1 MTQKSLREPH
11 TALIIPDGRT
21 RIYHTDPQLAKQDD
35 HKEIPFCPDP
45 QLPKQDDHKK
55 REEIEIPAKDV
66 YLGRMSSL
74 CREYAEHFY
83 PDNWFILTTN
93 NQNWLVHP
101 DQPIKG
107 QYDNPPYPI
116 PGVPKNSDKP
126 SYWQPFT
133 DQGTLDSKL
142 IEEAKKLGLLPK
154 REGGADGQYSRIIFL
169 GNGTD
174 SKWWLQKTWD
184 SCINNKEYGSW
195 IQKYDLLSKEEKK
208 RDDGKASRFFAPYNT
223 QKYQYSHYIEVIKA
237 LFKDTG
243 IWLEF
248 PLLDYEYESQMISRL
263 SDAIYRDFPL
273 HHTPYSLEKISVKN
287 LFRMN
292 NPDFDYS
299 DIPLGNSS
307 HIQIITAPNGFGK
320 STIFRLIRAVF
331 KGNLKEI
338 ASIPF
343 DEATITLSSGAE
355 TLILTINKKYSQ
367 TQQEEGYRI
376 CLNTKP
382 QGLKITREE
391 LDKQFQDLKRWKEEN
406 QSKIKLLRRIIPPL
420 PIRFL
425 SSERLF
431 NDPLMENYP
440 YDLLSESEES
450 KLVENKSRGEEF
462 SESFKK
468 RLDGVLTD
476 YAIVSHKIDTTFP
489 VRLLENITSQ
499 QKSFDDYDH
508 LKKSFCELDKK
519 RKQLETRDFLSF
531 RNWYPEEKIPFKSDK
546 NDLHTVQSLT
556 YQDFL
561 HDYLGEQSEKYKVFD
576 WINER
581 CQTFEDIINN
591 LLIYTRIRIRK
602 DIGFAFYNLHK
613 ESGQYH
619 ALELH
624 QISSGEMQ
632 QIVMYYDFLFNCDPS
647 TVVLIDEPEISL
659 HVNAQ
664 ENLIENI
671 EKITKKNSLQFLIA
685 THSPFIINS
694 RWDITCDLLLGG
706 YDE

>member
-1 MTQKSLREPH
+1 MTQKSVREPH

-21 RIYHTDPQLAKQDD
+21 RIYHTDPQLAKQYSKN
-35 HKEIPFCPDP
+35 KEIE
-45 QLPKQDDHKK
+45 
-55 REEIEIPAKDV
+55 REEIEIPAKNV
-66 YLGRMSSL
+66 FLGRMSSL

-93 NQNWLVHP
+93 NQEGQPWLVHP

-107 QYDNPPYPI
+107 EYDNPPYPI
-116 PGVPKNSDKP
+116 PGVPENSDKP
-126 SYWQPFT
+126 IYWQPFI
-133 DQGTLDSKL
+133 DQETLDNKL
-142 IEEAKKLGLLPK
+142 VNEAEKLGLLPK
-154 REGGADGQYSRIIFL
+154 RDGADGQYSRIIFL

-174 SKWWLQKTWD
+174 SHTDYKWWLQKTWD
-184 SCINNKEYGSW
+184 SCINNVEYESWFKIYQLLTKEG
-195 IQKYDLLSKEEKK
+195 KK
-208 RDDGKASRFFAPYNT
+208 KDNGKASKLFAPYNT
-223 QKYQYSHYIEVIKA
+223 QKYQYSHYVEVIKA

-248 PLLDYEYESQMISRL
+248 PLLDYEYESQMISRI
-263 SDAIYRDFPL
+263 SDAIYRGFPL
-273 HHTPYSLEKISVKN
+273 HHTPYSLEKISVNN
-287 LFRMN
+287 LFRMK

-299 DIPLGNSS
+299 DIPLTNSS
-307 HIQIITAPNGFGK
+307 HIQIITSPNGFGK

-338 ASIPF
+338 SSIPF
-343 DEATITLSSGAE
+343 DDATLTLSSGTE
-355 TLILTINKKYSQ
+355 DLILSINKKYSPS
-367 TQQEEGYRI
+367 QQEQGYDI
-376 CLNTKP
+376 SLNTKP
-382 QGLKITREE
+382 EGVEFTRKN
-391 LDKQFQDLKRWKEEN
+391 LDDQFRDLKRWKEEN
-406 QSKIKLLRRIIPPL
+406 QPKIKLLRKIIPPL

-431 NDPLMENYP
+431 HDPRQEKNYI
-440 YDLLSESEES
+440 YDLFVEREES
-450 KLVENKSRGEEF
+450 NVLENKSRGEEF

-489 VRLLENITSQ
+489 VRLLDDVTSQ
-499 QKSFDDYDH
+499 PGIFKDYDR
-508 LKKSFCELDKK
+508 LKESFSDLDKK
-519 RKQLETRDFLSF
+519 RQQLETTDFLSF
-531 RNWYPEEKIPFKSDK
+531 RNWYKKEKNPFESDK
-546 NDLHTVQSLT
+546 NDLHSVQLLQ

-561 HDYLGEQSEKYKVFD
+561 HDYLEEQSEKYKVFD
-576 WINER
+576 WINDR
-581 CQTFEDIINN
+581 CQAFEDIINN

-602 DIGFAFYNLHK
+602 DTGFAFYNLHK
-613 ESGQYH
+613 ESGRYH
-619 ALELH
+619 ELDLH

-671 EKITKKNSLQFLIA
+671 EEIAQKNKLQFLIA
-685 THSPFIINS
+685 THSPFVINS